1 VHSFVAATG
10 VREVHASL
18 RGAHVFGA
26 MSYMK
31 PGVYMGGEK
40 RNEGLE
46 AEYANKYADE
56 AAIRAVTGRAQSS
69 AAE

>member
-1 VHSFVAATG
+1 
-10 VREVHASL
+10 
-18 RGAHVFGA
+18 

-31 PGVYMGGEK
+31 PDVYMGGEK

-56 AAIRAVTGRAQSS
+56 AAIRAVTVRALMS
-69 AAE
+69 AAD